1 MACQIAVELIH
12 ATSTHVAKRRRK
24 PTIKSWTRA
33 VQNFFPSV
41 DQTDRH
47 AMPLSIDAHAT
58 LALAPTAELAIEIGR

>member
-1 MACQIAVELIH
+1 MMAFRIGVQPNH
-12 ATSTHVAKRRRK
+12 ATHSHVAKRK
-24 PTIKSWTRA
+24 AATETDNQGA

-58 LALAPTAELAIEIGR
+58 LALPPTVV